1 MLRRTFLKVLGASAA
16 VASAPQLY
24 REAHRFVAKPK
35 DWIEDHGD
43 FLVVRVPDGMTFAK
57 EKLGKP
63 VLLFMGNRTRFHD
76 CEITGFCNVYAGKEF
91 AITDTVFDVS
101 QMRLTE
107 VRAAV
112 HLLKGSHGLLN
123 HISVRFPAQ
132 QAADF
137 GVCGKTRAI

>member
-1 MLRRTFLKVLGASAA
+1 MLRRTFLKVLGAGAA

-43 FLVVRVPDGMTFAK
+43 FLVVRVPDGKTFAK
-57 EKLGKP
+57 ERLRKP
-63 VLLFMGNRTRFHD
+63 VLLFMGNRTLFHD
-76 CEITGFCNVYAGKEF
+76 CEIAGFCNVYAGEEF
-91 AITDTVFDVS
+91 AITDTFFDVS

-107 VRAAV
+107 DRAAL
-112 HLLKGSHGLLN
+112 HLLKGSHGLLSR
-123 HISVRFPAQ
+123 ISVRFPAH
-132 QAADF
+132 QASDF